1 MDFRT
6 YLQGVDPN
14 ALAYTGND
22 ARIDPTKSSYVTGPS
37 AGVKQTYGNTGFDQ
51 ENVQKYITG
60 LYQKYLNPTPTKSI
74 DSIYG
79 GTPRPVYAPKLDV
92 AAVNAKARQQAE
104 GAANPFYTKVLNDF
118 LAQQAFNTKQTK
130 TQYDT
135 NVKNYEDQLKNTLE
149 QNAITKTRTGEDVA
163 QNIADVNQNAD
174 QFQTDS
180 GQAFDAQR
188 LDLARNTS
196 TGGLGQQKLETA
208 QTTRNTQE
216 SRQVQKF
223 QAAKDQQEL
232 FKTRSFDDLA
242 RSGKLAG
249 ESATKGKTAA
259 KFDLDTYIQNAA
271 FTEKDTRNKLEQSRQ
286 DEINQKARSYAKDAY
301 ASYIR
306 NIVDPAQRLAG
317 VAQYGSSF

>member
-1 MDFRT
+1 MGITFNPRMAINSGGLTFSGPDSI
-6 YLQGVDPN
+6 YNQDPNKVVNSLGGVDYNYAGDVIKKAAP
-14 ALAYTGND
+14 A
-22 ARIDPTKSSYVTGPS
+22 PTTMP
-37 AGVKQTYGNTGFDQ
+37 
-51 ENVQKYITG
+51 
-60 LYQKYLNPTPTKSI
+60 
-74 DSIYG
+74 SIYG
-79 GTPRPVYAPKLDV
+79 GTPPPVYAPKLDI
-92 AAVNAKARQQAE
+92 AAINAQARQSAE
-104 GAANPFYTKVLNDF
+104 GATNPYYTKVLNDF

-135 NVKNYEDQLKNTLE
+135 DVKNYEDQLKNTVE

-163 QNIADVNQNAD
+163 KNIADVNQNAD

-208 QTTRNTQE
+208 QAGRNTQE
-216 SRQVQKF
+216 TRQVQKF

-249 ESATKGKTAA
+249 EAATKGKIAA

-271 FTEKDTRNKLEQSRQ
+271 FTEKDTRNKLEASRQ
-286 DEINQKARSYAKDAY
+286 AEIDQKARSYAKDAY

-306 NIVDPAQRLAG
+306 NITDPAQRLAG